1 MFCEIYCK
9 NNLNAKKAAVK
20 AGFSEKSY
28 EKILAKPEIKNYIN
42 NFKVELE
49 REKIFKTA
57 ILNLNKIIETKVN
70 DVIVLAANFET
81 ITKKEIEKLNLFQ
94 LAEIKK
100 LKDGSFEFKLIDKI
114 KAIETLTALL
124 EKLNVKENKTQ
135 INEFLDALTTKVD
148 CEKT

>member
-57 ILNLNKIIETKVN
+57 ISNLNKIIETKVN

-114 KAIETLTALL
+114 KAIATITALL

>member
-57 ILNLNKIIETKVN
+57 ISNLNKIIETKVN

>member
-9 NNLNAKKAAVK
+9 NNSNAKKAAVK

-49 REKIFKTA
+49 REKIFKTV

>member
-57 ILNLNKIIETKVN
+57 ISNLNKIIETKVN

-94 LAEIKK
+94 LAESKK

-114 KAIETLTALL
+114 KAIATITALL

>member
-57 ILNLNKIIETKVN
+57 ISNLNKIIETKVN

-100 LKDGSFEFKLIDKI
+100 LKDGSFEFKLTDKI

>member
-1 MFCEIYCK
+1 MNY
-9 NNLNAKKAAVK
+9 
-20 AGFSEKSY
+20 
-28 EKILAKPEIKNYIN
+28 YIN

-57 ILNLNKIIETKVN
+57 ISNLNKIIETKVN

>member
-57 ILNLNKIIETKVN
+57 IFNLNKIIETKVN

>member
-42 NFKVELE
+42 NSKVELE

-57 ILNLNKIIETKVN
+57 ISNLNKIIETKVN